1 MLKLR
6 SISKIEF
13 DNYIKKQNNTHFM
26 QSTAWGEFEK
36 VTNHIT
42 PHYLG
47 LVDEDNDIV
56 AATLLLEE
64 HLPLNCSNL
73 YAPRGFVI
81 DYKNK
86 RTLRIFTNKLK
97 DFAKSRKATS
107 IRINPSITT
116 EDEELNNLKELG
128 YKRNSNVKLLEY
140 TYKIDLTKEQKEIEK
155 SYSENAKKN
164 LKETEKYDAEI
175 IVGSQKDLEEFFQL
189 QNNENN
195 DYYETIYDIFSNNE
209 HTKVKLF
216 LGQLHI
222 TKTIKILE
230 KELVRVNNQIAI
242 IPIDNLDASSKER
255 LTTLRNQKNKIN
267 DDLKKFKEYKL
278 EYGNSLTVSAA
289 LTMEQ
294 NDKVWILSEANNN
307 VLLDTNLNYRIYNEY
322 IKYYKNN
329 SFNLFNQLSPLE
341 SNPSFNEFKKEF
353 GGEFIEYAG
362 DYVLV
367 TNHITN
373 FIQNKL
379 IPLFNKFKKEDIDE
393 TSNSN

>member
-128 YKRNSNVKLLEY
+128 YKRNSNIKLLEY

-155 SYSENAKKN
+155 SYSENVKKS
-164 LKETEKYDAEI
+164 LKETEKYDAELL
-175 IVGSQKDLEEFFQL
+175 VGSQKDLEEFFQL
-189 QNNENN
+189 QNYQNN

-216 LGQLHI
+216 LGKLHI

-267 DDLKKFKEYKL
+267 DDLKRFKEYKL

-322 IKYYKNN
+322 IEYYKNN

-341 SNPSFNEFKKEF
+341 CNPDFNEFKKEF

>member
-267 DDLKKFKEYKL
+267 DDLKRFKEYKL

>member
-242 IPIDNLDASSKER
+242 IPIDNLDTSSKER

-267 DDLKKFKEYKL
+267 DDLKRFKEYKL